1 MRRFASAPWLAVIL
15 AVVAGITTFAWK
27 AHALGQSCGY
37 REGGPQ
43 PNFPT
48 SLALAVLVAVPAAV
62 TIVRAL
68 SECRTA
74 VGVLRLAALATIL
87 AAAAFGAAD
96 LAFFLSRDCYA

>member
-1 MRRFASAPWLAVIL
+1 VSLAIL
-15 AVVAGITTFAWK
+15 AGITTFAWK
-27 AHALGQSCGY
+27 AHDLGQSCGY

-48 SLALAVLVAVPAAV
+48 SLALAVLVAVPVAL

-68 SECRTA
+68 TERRVA
-74 VGVLRLAALATIL
+74 VDVLRLAALAAIL

-96 LAFFLSRDCYA
+96 LAFFLSRKCYA